1 MNCNCKKNCHAS
13 FRCEKQIKYTK
24 IELMG
29 GELNCIHVCEC
40 IYLQKK
46 KKLNLYM
53 EITNEISP

>member
-1 MNCNCKKNCHAS
+1 MCIYIFFLVNCNCKKNCHAR

-46 KKLNLYM
+46 KN
-53 EITNEISP
+53 